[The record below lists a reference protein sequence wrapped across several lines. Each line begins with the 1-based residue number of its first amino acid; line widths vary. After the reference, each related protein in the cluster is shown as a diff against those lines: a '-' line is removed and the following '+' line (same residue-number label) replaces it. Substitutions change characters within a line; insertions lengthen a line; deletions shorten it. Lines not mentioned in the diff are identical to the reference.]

1 MSLDAS
7 FSFLPDSILITFT
20 NASDTQSIMVKAPQ
34 GYDNGKMA
42 KINDIM
48 NNFHRGEIDLD
59 HCLVVLHEVATAPP
73 TCGFWSTLIFFT
85 ASSFT
90 ASAMMFGGSW
100 IDASISGA
108 LGLMVAI
115 LYLLSG
121 YFPIYARVFEISA
134 SVFVALIAKTLHN
147 YCCFTS
153 VAMSA
158 ILILLPGY
166 TMTVGVVSDPTSL
179 NQQPPSCILYLD

>member
-1 MSLDAS
+1 
-7 FSFLPDSILITFT
+7 
-20 NASDTQSIMVKAPQ
+20 MVKSPQ

-48 NNFHRGEIDLD
+48 NNFHKGEIDLD
-59 HCLVVLHEVATAPP
+59 RCLVVLHEVATAPP
-73 TCGFWSTLIFFT
+73 TCGLWSTLFFFT

-90 ASAMMFGGSW
+90 ASALMFGGTW
-100 IDASISGA
+100 IDASVSGA
-108 LGLMVAI
+108 LGLLVAI
-115 LYLLSG
+115 LFIISG

-134 SVFVALIAKTLHN
+134 SVIVAIITRSLHS
-147 YCCFTS
+147 YVCFTG

-166 TMTVGVVSDPTSL
+166 TMTVGVVSLFKIINGVHL
-179 NQQPPSCILYLD
+179 N